1 MGLPLR
7 AAKAFS
13 FDEVIGDF
21 DEELRSMNSPEKKSR
36 WLMLKLSVKKSA
48 MNFFLQGKRDS
59 CLSDRSRD

>member
-1 MGLPLR
+1 MTPWLGLVFWMGLPLR

-36 WLMLKLSVKKSA
+36 WLMV
-48 MNFFLQGKRDS
+48 GKIAIA
-59 CLSDRSRD
+59 

>member
-36 WLMLKLSVKKSA
+36 WLMV
-48 MNFFLQGKRDS
+48 GKIAIA
-59 CLSDRSRD
+59 